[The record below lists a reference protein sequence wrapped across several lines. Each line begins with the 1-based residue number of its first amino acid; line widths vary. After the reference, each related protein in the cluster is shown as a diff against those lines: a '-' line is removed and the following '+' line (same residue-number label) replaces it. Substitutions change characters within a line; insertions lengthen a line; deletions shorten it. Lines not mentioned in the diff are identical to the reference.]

1 MQRLKYKP
9 GFWGQ
14 NSTPVRFE
22 FVLEMACTCMCY
34 FLSCQWFSHYPVPMK
49 KILHKG
55 YFILL
60 LSFSFF
66 TACKKTTDPAVANSI
81 AVNPHD
87 SSLAVSSNPTVPYPE
102 IPLAECTNAP
112 YYGDSIVYTQ
122 PSTSDFY
129 VYPVNN
135 QGQQGTYLS
144 WPGGLVI
151 NPQTGII
158 DLTQSE
164 TGARYTV
171 GFVKSGTTDTCIS
184 ELIIAGA
191 AYMDSV
197 YVLTQSDTTSVP
209 YFNANPYLPSP
220 CQDSSKGKGC
230 QFDYNDF
237 AKKQG
242 VDVDKKTG
250 YINLQKTIK
259 NAFGKIL
266 INGAIV
272 NTAIYYQLDDNSNN
286 ASQMIQLQ
294 LMYYDHVSDI
304 PAAILATVSTRLS
317 NTLNDVILSK
327 GAKPRPPLII
337 IVRQN

>member
-1 MQRLKYKP
+1 
-9 GFWGQ
+9 
-14 NSTPVRFE
+14 
-22 FVLEMACTCMCY
+22 
-34 FLSCQWFSHYPVPMK
+34 MK
-49 KILHKG
+49 KIFHKR

-60 LSFSFF
+60 LSFAFF
-66 TACKKTTDPAVANSI
+66 TACKKTADPAIANSTE
-81 AVNPHD
+81 VSPHD
-87 SSLAVSSNPTVPYPE
+87 SALNVNSNPVVPYPE

-112 YYGDSIVYTQ
+112 NYGDSIVYTQ

-129 VYPVNN
+129 VYPVGN

-151 NPQTGII
+151 NSQTGVI

-164 TGARYTV
+164 TGARYSL
-171 GFVKSGTTDTCIS
+171 GFVKRGTTDTCMS

-230 QFDYNDF
+230 LFDYNDF

-250 YINLQKTIK
+250 YIDLENTIK
-259 NAFGKIL
+259 KAFGKIP
-266 INGAIV
+266 INGTIV
-272 NTAIYYQLDDNSNN
+272 NTAIYYQLADNSNN

-317 NTLNDVILSK
+317 NALNDVILSK
-327 GAKPRPPLII
+327 GVKPRPPLII